1 MGLIRTQPDPFCTT
15 CTENNWT
22 QTLPLTHLSHSSL
35 SHTRLSLSL
44 SHSLTQWALALD
56 KMLKGTAAT
65 SVFPR
70 SKLIFPAIAEANV
83 ASALKAHLRGT
94 GFDGASGRVTIE
106 SKTQDR
112 GSLSFLVAQISPGRK
127 GTRPIASYSQAM
139 RAFSTTAFNVD
150 GTTGFNITWPT
161 LDGAPP
167 KEQQSFTFRAPVV
180 LGVLPAVGNPAGN
193 EQIRVLGTNFGAKG
207 AGSVSV
213 TIAGQLCRDPML
225 VSSSELTCLT
235 APGTGGPLPV
245 VVFSAGLSNRPQY
258 VFSYRLPVIY
268 SISRKWAQHGSL
280 LHVVGAYFTD
290 NQLLRCRI
298 AGQAIAALATF
309 VDTSHLTCNI
319 NFNFDESTTAG
330 AIFAL
335 EVSNDGGYR
344 WADGMTIDSP
354 VHFYGGS
361 TTPLST
367 TTFPKDV
374 FIAAMVPGVA
384 ENPKLVQTFKAAAA
398 AANAVF
404 FPHTTLHAH
413 IIDTHGDATVAEK
426 AVVEYA
432 TNNAN
437 GTQLLVGIVGG
448 RWSTTTIPVARAVS
462 NPLQIPMVAY
472 DAWSGV
478 LDDPILFPYF
488 LRTCP
493 ASSDLG
499 RVLKVLFTSMF
510 FKRAA
515 VWSSD
520 DAYAQ
525 NIGNLVQTMAIKA
538 PTMDQVV
545 TPELDAKL
553 DMAGVQKVADT
564 VMLPLAQKIRDTG
577 TRITFITV
585 ANGQTMTAM
594 LLAMKKAGILGPG
607 YAVVVSSMS
616 DKVKYMKDNGVKEMD
631 GIVGLQPS
639 RKVPCTARWCPPS
652 QCVKPGG
659 CNLPEFVY
667 ATAYDAFYA
676 LAQAIG
682 PIISGKD
689 GGANYLQKNTGAR
702 KNLMA
707 KLRRVTL
714 PASLAA
720 SGPLQFHDSTN
731 KRNMWDFGYTLL
743 NSVWVTTKENSGKN
757 ANATTLQIVEVGNVG
772 KHGFVPTVGV
782 PIRWLGG
789 SSERPLDSNDG
800 AAGGAV
806 IPKALTV
813 AVVFD
818 HIYGTAWYFE
828 RLLMYVKQ
836 AVKEVNADPN
846 LIPHTQLILDYETMD
861 STGWAVSKRDS
872 HYASNHILIATRAA
886 NAGRPVA
893 AFLPGLSNLATVG
906 LSRPWIDPVMKMVPQ
921 IGVGT
926 GAPHLQDPVKYP
938 NFVRLFPPI
947 YFSEQLYLKFALY
960 NNWDTM
966 AVFADKNDAYDR
978 SILAFLNSTGRRAKG
993 PYTPPQVTIAQAELV
1008 DMSAM
1013 DTDAIGLETR
1023 LHAKL
1028 ARAKAMDIRI
1038 FHLAFN
1044 VKPCIAFVR
1053 AMIKLGMA
1061 GSRDY
1066 LIHVDR
1072 TSVQSALTQG
1082 TLPPDVAAALDG
1094 AIAVTAVGLVNDGK
1108 GYAKARAFW
1117 QSNVPVN
1124 ETTES
1129 FFLPGQDDNYN
1140 EFGFIYDG
1148 VGVLAAA
1155 LEACLADR
1163 CQLVSGGN
1171 VNGTVVMPYLRQISY
1186 DGVAG
1191 TAAFEEGSNDPRGRL
1206 FDLTVANARAVP
1218 FRWDHVTRSSALYQN
1233 LEICK
1238 SPNIGQGCQ
1247 KVAAPPG
1254 TVQCFASSDTSIDI
1268 MWESAVA
1275 QGGGL
1280 ISGYRVTM
1288 SAGKEIAVANLGAS
1302 GRHVTFTTNAGGFGS
1317 KRVVLGA
1324 LYAVSV
1330 ETLYDD
1336 NMIVSKTTNCLSP
1349 QNGLPCLPPPVPIGG
1364 SLTASKMRDT
1374 LVVGKIDETNNNGV
1388 AVCGCKSTEYHAQ
1401 GLPGYPSRYWE
1412 CKPCVEGTDCV
1423 GGSATT
1429 VRTTPGWFIS
1439 GNYST
1444 KYTSLGKNG
1453 SKYSIGFPK
1462 LWQCP
1467 GGASACPGGK
1477 LVVPFLSR
1485 DNMSVGPCGDSAL
1498 SGTEC
1503 QCGAGHV
1510 GMLCRTCKDDWVVI
1524 KKSGVSTEGLKM
1536 VADVCQA
1543 CTLDK
1548 PTMFVIFASVIV
1560 VVLILSLVATC
1571 VYGKVTRAPRI
1582 ELAFFDAFSNMQSVG
1597 AAHAVNAFFGKGSS
1611 QGVTREVFLAV
1622 CSVKL
1627 TSGNDNG
1634 KGNERTQLIKLYERI
1649 DVDGDGVVTL
1659 KELVKLLY
1667 GLKDGSLSSSKT
1679 RRRCS
1684 KWLQYLAYSSKS
1696 KTLRIVLLTHFQ
1708 LSSSVTKCFPTLDE
1722 LGLSSTATM
1731 TFSNATD
1738 IRNRTVGIKSMKEL
1752 TTDEMMR
1759 VGTEIAGAV
1768 GDIDFSFLE
1777 FTNCL
1782 TGPRHYDLL
1791 VAKTTATLAILIIAW
1806 YVPELIRLAATRLSC
1821 VSTEK
1826 RASLS
1831 AIHKT
1836 ARLYGS
1842 KLCFFIILVAYPSC
1856 TRVILRTFVCT
1867 QYLEPSGR
1875 EGFWLDDDTTIKCAN
1890 NKAAGSDDG
1899 WASATYTSSYFRAY
1913 LYAWLMVFIIVFGLP
1928 AVLLRMLWPWRY
1940 PFNRLYESSEEGE
1953 MVPTMEGKKHAGSL
1967 YSIYKNECWAQGIIT
1982 MGIKVFLAAYLGVL
1996 FQTNQVRTI
2005 SV

>member
-1 MGLIRTQPDPFCTT
+1 MI
-15 CTENNWT
+15 ENNV
-22 QTLPLTHLSHSSL
+22 
-35 SHTRLSLSL
+35 
-44 SHSLTQWALALD
+44 
-56 KMLKGTAAT
+56 KG
-65 SVFPR
+65 V
-70 SKLIFPAIAEANV
+70 E
-83 ASALKAHLRGT
+83 LRVGSFSGT
-94 GFDGASGRVTIE
+94 GEMKIERAIVWQGSRVIASGGNVTW
-106 SKTQDR
+106 
-112 GSLSFLVAQISPGRK
+112 V
-127 GTRPIASYSQAM
+127 GTGD
-139 RAFSTTAFNVD
+139 AFAPSD
-150 GTTGFNITWPT
+150 GTVSGVP
-161 LDGAPP
+161 AVH
-167 KEQQSFTFRAPVV
+167 S
-180 LGVLPAVGNPAGN
+180 VLPAVGDPAGN
-193 EQIRVLGTNFGAKG
+193 EQIRVLGANFGRK
-207 AGSVSV
+207 SV
-213 TIAGQLCRDPML
+213 TVTINGQLCKNPVR

-268 SISRKWAQHGSL
+268 SISRRHWARDGSL
-280 LHVVGAYFTD
+280 LRVVGAYFTD

-335 EVSNDGGYR
+335 EVSNDGGAR
-344 WADGMTIDSP
+344 WVGGMTIDSP

-384 ENPKLVQTFKAAAA
+384 ENPELVQTFKAAAA

-525 NIGNLVQTMAIKA
+525 NIGNLVQTVAIEA

-577 TRITFITV
+577 TRITFIAV
-585 ANGQTMTAM
+585 ANGATMAAM

-631 GIVGLQPS
+631 GVVGLQPS

-789 SSERPLDSNDG
+789 SSERPLDSTDG
-800 AAGGAV
+800 AAEGAV

-1191 TAAFEEGSNDPRGRL
+1191 TAAFGEGSNDPRGRL

-1238 SPNIGQGCQ
+1238 ATRLGQDC
-1247 KVAAPPG
+1247 KHVANPAG
-1254 TVQCFASSDTSIDI
+1254 TVECFASSISSIDVV
-1268 MWESAVA
+1268 WESAPTNDV
-1275 QGGGL
+1275 L
-1280 ISGYRVTM
+1280 LSGYRVTIVGGGNKV
-1288 SAGKEIAVANLGAS
+1288 SHVATSTEERHTFWLNSSNTAS
-1302 GRHVTFTTNAGGFGS
+1302 TPDLTENIVYS
-1317 KRVVLGA
+1317 VVVVA
-1324 LYAVSV
+1324 
-1330 ETLYDD
+1330 LYDD
-1336 NMIVSKTTNCLSP
+1336 NVILSTPSMCQVP
-1349 QNGLPCLPPPVPIGG
+1349 QFGLPCIPPSGAGQLRPNHFP
-1364 SLTASKMRDT
+1364 
-1374 LVVGKIDETNNNGV
+1374 
-1388 AVCGCKSTEYHAQ
+1388 VCGCESSEMHSFGMPDKVNGRDWGCE
-1401 GLPGYPSRYWE
+1401 
-1412 CKPCVEGTDCV
+1412 PCIVGARCNGGT
-1423 GGSATT
+1423 AAT
-1429 VRTTPGWFIS
+1429 VRVKPAFFVTRDVTADGVEKRPR
-1439 GNYST
+1439 
-1444 KYTSLGKNG
+1444 
-1453 SKYSIGFPK
+1453 
-1462 LWQCP
+1462 LWPCP
-1467 GGASACPGGK
+1467 GGSHTCTGGTPILQAVGGGTTGGIKGDMGGIKGATGGTAYVGGNTSSQPPNAPGVEAVCDTMTGGNN
-1477 LVVPFLSR
+1477 S
-1485 DNMSVGPCGDSAL
+1485 M
-1498 SGTEC
+1498 C
-1503 QCGAGHV
+1503 QCSTGCT
-1510 GMLCRTCKDDWVVI
+1510 GMLCGACQSNTPNGLDWVR
-1524 KKSGVSTEGLKM
+1524 SGSGGCKECGMSQADATTAV
-1536 VADVCQA
+1536 VAV
-1543 CTLDK
+1543 
-1548 PTMFVIFASVIV
+1548 FFAIILFTILIRLIMGRIV
-1560 VVLILSLVATC
+1560 
-1571 VYGKVTRAPRI
+1571 RAPLVEKR
-1582 ELAFFDAFSNMQSVG
+1582 FVQAFSNLETLG
-1597 AAHAVNAFFGKGSS
+1597 AANVVESFFGAESRFGIK
-1611 QGVTREVFLAV
+1611 REVFIARCTERLSEGSTATQ
-1622 CSVKL
+1622 VKH
-1627 TSGNDNG
+1627 DV
-1634 KGNERTQLIKLYERI
+1634 ERLWDKLDE
-1649 DVDGDGVVTL
+1649 DGDGLCSLVEFVNFFYGVRSGKHSPSKLMAVMHWWFSLQTLTL
-1659 KELVKLLY
+1659 KVVVI
-1667 GLKDGSLSSSKT
+1667 S
-1679 RRRCS
+1679 
-1684 KWLQYLAYSSKS
+1684 
-1696 KTLRIVLLTHFQ
+1696 HFQ
-1708 LSSSVTKCFPTLDE
+1708 LNSS
-1722 LGLSSTATM
+1722 
-1731 TFSNATD
+1731 
-1738 IRNRTVGIKSMKEL
+1738 IRR
-1752 TTDEMMR
+1752 
-1759 VGTEIAGAV
+1759 
-1768 GDIDFSFLE
+1768 
-1777 FTNCL
+1777 
-1782 TGPRHYDLL
+1782 
-1791 VAKTTATLAILIIAW
+1791 
-1806 YVPELIRLAATRLSC
+1806 
-1821 VSTEK
+1821 
-1826 RASLS
+1826 
-1831 AIHKT
+1831 
-1836 ARLYGS
+1836 
-1842 KLCFFIILVAYPSC
+1842 
-1856 TRVILRTFVCT
+1856 
-1867 QYLEPSGR
+1867 
-1875 EGFWLDDDTTIKCAN
+1875 
-1890 NKAAGSDDG
+1890 
-1899 WASATYTSSYFRAY
+1899 
-1913 LYAWLMVFIIVFGLP
+1913 
-1928 AVLLRMLWPWRY
+1928 
-1940 PFNRLYESSEEGE
+1940 
-1953 MVPTMEGKKHAGSL
+1953 
-1967 YSIYKNECWAQGIIT
+1967 
-1982 MGIKVFLAAYLGVL
+1982 
-1996 FQTNQVRTI
+1996 
-2005 SV
+2005 